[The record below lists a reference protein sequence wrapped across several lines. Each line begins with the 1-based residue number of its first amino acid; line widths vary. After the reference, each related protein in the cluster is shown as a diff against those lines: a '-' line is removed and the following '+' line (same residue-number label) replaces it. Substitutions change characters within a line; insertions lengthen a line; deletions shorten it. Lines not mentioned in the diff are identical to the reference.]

1 MTSRATSTCCSGP
14 RLGMRSLRYHIN
26 RSGEASL
33 KGESLANIAIIRASL
48 KELSSIIEVLKNR
61 MIDFVEERHSTAF
74 TARCSRR
81 DLIAITKMLP
91 SLAEW
96 KTDAFTQA
104 KEAIKRRFDL
114 SNSQFSKALNAI
126 KASREMKAML
136 GEESDLLSL
145 TDDKVVRVIEEWRK
159 LHPRQA
165 GDGDAVISGADITRG
180 TD

>member
-1 MTSRATSTCCSGP
+1 
-14 RLGMRSLRYHIN
+14 
-26 RSGEASL
+26 
-33 KGESLANIAIIRASL
+33 
-48 KELSSIIEVLKNR
+48 